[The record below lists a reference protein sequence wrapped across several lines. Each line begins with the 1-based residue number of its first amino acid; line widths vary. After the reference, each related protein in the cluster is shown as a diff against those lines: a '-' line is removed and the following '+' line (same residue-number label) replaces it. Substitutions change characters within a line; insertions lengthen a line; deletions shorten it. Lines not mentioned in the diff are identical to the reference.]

1 MFKVGIAGGIG
12 SGKSTISTIFKVLGV
27 PVFDADTEAK
37 KLMNENVEIKE
48 ALIKFFGR
56 EIYKDELLDRK
67 MLAKIVFNSKEK
79 LEQLNNI
86 VHPITIK
93 ASNDWALQQNASYVI
108 KEAALMFE
116 SESYKSVD
124 VVIGVIAPKE
134 LRMKRVIQRD
144 KVSAKEVDL
153 RMSKQNDEEITKKRS
168 NYIIINDEQHLIV
181 PQVLELHQKFSV
193 GKI

>member
-12 SGKSTISTIFKVLGV
+12 SGKTTISTIFKVLGV

-93 ASNDWALQQNASYVI
+93 VSNDWALQQNASYVI

-153 RMSKQNDEEITKKRS
+153 RMSKQNDEEITKKKS

-181 PQVLELHQKFSV
+181 PQVLELHRKFSV